1 MGFGAVEKGFL
12 AADKKSQAALA
23 HDVGHRGHAGV
34 DDVDPFVRR
43 GQGDFLGG
51 GRADRAV
58 EQDQR
63 ARRGALD
70 DAVFSEHAVEH
81 VLIGADDHI
90 DDRAGLGDF
99 LG

>member
-1 MGFGAVEKGFL
+1 MGLGAVEKGLL
-12 AADKKSQAALA
+12 AADEKRQTALA
-23 HDVGHRGHAGV
+23 HDVGYGGHAGV

-43 GQGDFLGG
+43 GQGYILGG
-51 GRADRAV
+51 GRADRAM

-63 ARRGALD
+63 PRRGPLD

-90 DDRAGLGDF
+90 DDGAGLGDF